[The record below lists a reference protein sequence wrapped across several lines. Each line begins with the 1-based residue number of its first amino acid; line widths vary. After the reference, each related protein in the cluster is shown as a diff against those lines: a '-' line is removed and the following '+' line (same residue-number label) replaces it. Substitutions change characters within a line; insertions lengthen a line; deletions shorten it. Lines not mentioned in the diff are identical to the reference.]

1 LTSRVSSVILNII
14 RKHKKEEGVIVRQ
27 QRIVIVGGGIVG
39 LSTAYAL
46 LTAGVKQ
53 VTVLEQEVVNHHRAS
68 SHGISRLL
76 RFEYGPDLFYSNMVR
91 LSLSRWQ
98 QLEHLSRRRLY
109 TRTGLLILGSEHDS
123 FTRSSYRIM
132 HELHMSSERLSK
144 QHCEQRFP
152 QFASHSHDFI
162 TYNNEAGILHAS
174 TCLDTLRDMIYD
186 LGGTIYESCRVTHIG
201 SNGSSH
207 PLRLH
212 SSTGTELLAE
222 RVVLATGVWV
232 HRLLA
237 ELCLPVRLTRQYLL
251 YFAGLPLSSFGV
263 HAFPAFM
270 TGDDL
275 YGFPIHHSLSRDYSP
290 HWFKAASHTFG
301 TPIDPD
307 NILPPEPQEIERVS
321 RRLKALLPDLE
332 QAQLVHIDSCMYD
345 VSPDEDFIL
354 DYLPDDERIVLA
366 TGLSGH
372 GFKFGLLLGEILSSM
387 VCHTPPPI
395 PLDRFQLARFAH
407 RRQPASVA

>member
-1 LTSRVSSVILNII
+1 M
-14 RKHKKEEGVIVRQ
+14 RQ

-162 TYNNEAGILHAS
+162 TCTPAPVPNSWLSAS
-174 TCLDTLRDMIYD
+174 SWQQASGYTACWQICVYQ
-186 LGGTIYESCRVTHIG
+186 C
-201 SNGSSH
+201 
-207 PLRLH
+207 
-212 SSTGTELLAE
+212 A
-222 RVVLATGVWV
+222 
-232 HRLLA
+232 
-237 ELCLPVRLTRQYLL
+237 LPVNIFCISRAYLSHL
-251 YFAGLPLSSFGV
+251 LVFMPFLPS
-263 HAFPAFM
+263 
-270 TGDDL
+270 
-275 YGFPIHHSLSRDYSP
+275 
-290 HWFKAASHTFG
+290 
-301 TPIDPD
+301 
-307 NILPPEPQEIERVS
+307 
-321 RRLKALLPDLE
+321 
-332 QAQLVHIDSCMYD
+332 
-345 VSPDEDFIL
+345 
-354 DYLPDDERIVLA
+354 
-366 TGLSGH
+366 
-372 GFKFGLLLGEILSSM
+372 
-387 VCHTPPPI
+387 
-395 PLDRFQLARFAH
+395 
-407 RRQPASVA
+407 